1 MKKLIV
7 YTFIVITLI
16 ILGSCNDH
24 LTRAPLDS
32 IADETFWKNSEQ
44 LRMATDAIYDR
55 IYNVETVQFDVLSD
69 NTLWYVNTYWRY
81 VGSGLHATDYSL
93 IRRMWVRLYQ
103 AIRECNAVLENYE
116 GAEETVPGTNERIAA
131 EARVLRA
138 YFYSYLTSLYGDV
151 PLVTKQLNVDEVYGP
166 RTPRD
171 EVVDFILDDL
181 DTAAAVLSEEIPTG
195 DALGRVNKGVAL
207 ALKARIALYN
217 ERWSVAE
224 EAAKDVMDMGVYELY
239 DNGNPEDTYRDLFD
253 HSGKLA
259 NGQNRET
266 IFARLNLEGVSEHN
280 LSREIQVPGSFSRW
294 NATKSLVDSY
304 LMNDG
309 LPIDKSPLY
318 SEESYEDV
326 FKNRDPRMTQTLL
339 QPGSEWGGG
348 VDGNPDND
356 NPDIYTAP
364 NFRSDGHAVTIT
376 GYYFTKYVELPEVA
390 IFRQDENDIHLI
402 RYAEVLLT
410 YAEAKMEQGT
420 LTQED
425 LDMSINLLRDRVG
438 MKHMTLSHISANG
451 LNLRTEIRRERRVEL
466 ALEGQRYFD
475 ILRWEE
481 GERLGRDMK
490 GVKKEWVPVPE
501 EVADLPA
508 DENGYIIAAGN
519 RVFEDP
525 KHYLWPVPADQL
537 QLNPELGQNPGW

>member
-1 MKKLIV
+1 M
-7 YTFIVITLI
+7 VIMVMT
-16 ILGSCNDH
+16 LGSCNDY
-24 LTRAPLDS
+24 LTRAPQDN

-44 LRMATDAIYDR
+44 LRMAADAIYGR
-55 IYNVETVQFDVLSD
+55 VYNVETVQFDVLSD
-69 NTLWYVNTYWRY
+69 NTLWYVNTYWRL

-93 IRRMWVRLYQ
+93 IRRMWVRLYE
-103 AIRECNAVLENYE
+103 AIRECNAVLEHYE
-116 GAEETVPGTNERIAA
+116 EAEETVPGTNERIAA

-151 PLVTKQLNVDEVYGP
+151 PLVTRQLNVDETYGS
-166 RTPRD
+166 RTPRE

-181 DTAAAVLSEEIPTG
+181 DEAIAVLPPEIPTG
-195 DALGRVNKGVAL
+195 DALGRVNKGAAL

-217 ERWSVAE
+217 ERYSVAE
-224 EAAKDVMDMGVYELY
+224 QAAKQVMDLGVYELY
-239 DNGNPEDTYRDLFD
+239 NNGNPEDTYRDLFD

-259 NGQNRET
+259 NGQNKET
-266 IFARLNLEGVSEHN
+266 IWARINLTGISEHN
-280 LSREIQVPGSFSRW
+280 LSREIQVPSVFSRW
-294 NATKSLVDSY
+294 NATKSLADSY
-304 LMNDG
+304 LMEDG
-309 LPIDKSPLY
+309 LPIDQSPLY
-318 SEESYEDV
+318 SEDSYEDV
-326 FKNRDPRMTQTLL
+326 FEDRDPRMTQTLL
-339 QPGSEWGGG
+339 QPGSEWGGS

-364 NFRSDGHAVTIT
+364 LFRSNGQGCITIT
-376 GYYFTKYVELPEVA
+376 GYYFTKYVELPEVG
-390 IFRQDENDIHLI
+390 IFNHDENDIHLI

-425 LDMSINLLRDRVG
+425 LDISINLLRDRVG
-438 MKHMTLSHISANG
+438 MKHMNLSELAANG
-451 LNLRTEIRRERRVEL
+451 LDLRTEIRRERRVEL

-501 EVADLPA
+501 DVADLPA
-508 DENGYIIAAGN
+508 DEEGYIIAAGN
-519 RVFEDP
+519 RVFEGP